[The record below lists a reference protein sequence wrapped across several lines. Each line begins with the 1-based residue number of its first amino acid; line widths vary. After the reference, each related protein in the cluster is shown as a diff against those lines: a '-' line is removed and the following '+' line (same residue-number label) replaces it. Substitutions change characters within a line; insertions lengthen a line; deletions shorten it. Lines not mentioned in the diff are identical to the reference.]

1 MSYTVEMLKALTGY
15 LLTIMYMFI
24 CVLIIV
30 YEFIHTAVKQVTE
43 RLIRRILRH
52 G

>member
-30 YEFIHTAVKQVTE
+30 YEFIHTTTKQVTK

>member
-15 LLTIMYMFI
+15 LLTITYMFI

-30 YEFIHTAVKQVTE
+30 YEFIHTTVKQVTK
-43 RLIRRILRH
+43 RLTRRILRH

>member
-15 LLTIMYMFI
+15 LQTIMYMFI

-30 YEFIHTAVKQVTE
+30 YEFIHTTIKQVTK

>member
-30 YEFIHTAVKQVTE
+30 YEFIHTTVKQATK
-43 RLIRRILRH
+43 RLTRRILRH